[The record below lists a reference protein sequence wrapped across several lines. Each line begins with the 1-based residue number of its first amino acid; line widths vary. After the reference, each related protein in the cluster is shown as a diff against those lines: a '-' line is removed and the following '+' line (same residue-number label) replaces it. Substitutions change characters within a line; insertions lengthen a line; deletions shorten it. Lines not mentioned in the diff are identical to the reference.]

1 MTPKTGLKKRTLFN
15 IQDEHTIW
23 CMCLINFVFYLM
35 RVILLS
41 KVLYSFN
48 MYSESGQENANVQL
62 KLEAQLVQI
71 HNYSTTLL
79 AARFQGNALER
90 KAVEI
95 GQLKGRRSPHRCK
108 NKMTPKNE
116 RLKKIEGNKKV
127 LFMCVGEN
135 RSIFNYEKSRTWS
148 SGKFMYEYRYIMS
161 LLDTMTVHCSRGR
174 CHYG

>member
-1 MTPKTGLKKRTLFN
+1 
-15 IQDEHTIW
+15 
-23 CMCLINFVFYLM
+23 M
-35 RVILLS
+35 RVILVS
-41 KVLYSFN
+41 KVLDSSD

-79 AARFQGNALER
+79 AAVFQGNALER

-108 NKMTPKNE
+108 NKMTAKSE

-135 RSIFNYEKSRTWS
+135 RSIFNYEKSRT
-148 SGKFMYEYRYIMS
+148 
-161 LLDTMTVHCSRGR
+161 
-174 CHYG
+174 